1 MPQRHTPG
9 SLEDLGHPSTSQVAL
24 AQCGT
29 LSGTRNVS
37 RQLPSVMSNSP
48 GRRNRTLMSEPAKE
62 SVHLFRLVRL
72 KSIIKPAHSL

>member
-29 LSGTRNVS
+29 LSGTRNVPS
-37 RQLPSVMSNSP
+37 APIGDVQLPRKKKRDADV
-48 GRRNRTLMSEPAKE
+48 RT
-62 SVHLFRLVRL
+62 R
-72 KSIIKPAHSL
+72 